1 MLDAKTKRTL
11 KMEKF
16 SDIYQRFLRK
26 NLTTNQA
33 AEYLGITPR
42 HFLRVRKAYQDEGDA
57 ALIDRRLGL
66 KPNNAAAD
74 AEVEFITNLYNERY
88 SGYTVSHF
96 YDFLQW
102 EHSSERSYTWV
113 KNKLINACLIS
124 PKAKGG
130 AHRLRR
136 PRREREGEMIH
147 QDGSTHNW
155 FGDEK
160 CDLIITMDDA
170 TSKITSGFFCPQE
183 STLSSLRGI
192 KETIENHGLFNTF
205 YTDRGSHYF
214 FTPEAGGKVDK
225 TRLTQVGRALK
236 ELKIHHIAAYSPQ
249 ARGRS
254 ERMFKTLQD
263 RLVKELKL
271 NNITDMENAN
281 KYLRETFIP
290 RHNRR
295 FAVAP
300 ADLEPAFRIPPTDL
314 ILDDVLCIEHER
326 ITAYD
331 NTVSYKGYKLQIPK
345 NSRRYNYVK
354 CPITIKEHIDG
365 RLSLWHSYYKLT
377 EFKGLILEPER
388 EEIKAA

>member
-16 SDIYQRFLRK
+16 TDIYQRFKCK
-26 NLTTNQA
+26 NLTASHA

-42 HFLRVRKAYQDEGDA
+42 HFLRLRKAFDDEGDQ
-57 ALIDRRLGL
+57 ALIDKRLGL

-74 AEVEFITNLYNERY
+74 EEVEFITNLYNERY
-88 SGYTVSHF
+88 SGCTVSHF
-96 YDFLQW
+96 HDFLQW
-102 EHSSERSYTWV
+102 EYNSSRSYTWV
-113 KNKLINACLIS
+113 KNKLVTAGLIS
-124 PKAKGG
+124 SQAKGG

-155 FGDEK
+155 FGDGN

-170 TSKITSGFFCPQE
+170 TSEITSGFFCPQE

-192 KETIENHGLFNTF
+192 KETVENYGLFNTF

-214 FTPEAGGKVDK
+214 FTPQAGGKVDK

-236 ELKIHHIAAYSPQ
+236 ELKIHHIAAYSPE

-295 FAVAP
+295 FMVEP
-300 ADLEPAFRIPPTDL
+300 ADLEPAFRIPPAGL
-314 ILDDVLCIEHER
+314 VLDDVLCIEHER
-326 ITAYD
+326 TAACD

-345 NSRRYNYVK
+345 NSKRYNYVK

-365 RLSLWHSYYKLT
+365 KISLWHSFDKLA
-377 EFKGLILEPER
+377 EFRNLRLEPER
-388 EEIKAA
+388 EELKAA